1 LGKTEAEAGW
11 IAVFPV
17 QKALTQ
23 SEREHGMSAVERDI
37 FGTAIEGRM
46 RFRIP
51 EIFLGVFLTVAIFSM
66 GMLFSSSVFPPNE
79 KPETGAQDHSKQEA
93 SKATTDEKI
102 ADYTWWLAVL
112 TGGLVFV
119 AVGQRVF
126 IARSDKT
133 ARIAADA
140 ADLCARAAIA
150 LQLPI
155 IRVVPGSSL
164 GHGESISGQD
174 RIEDCYI
181 YSVDVCNL
189 GDTKAFPKEVLFG
202 WTVGETLPDAPKYR
216 FVARFP
222 HNCILKPNQIGLIQ
236 PLTGSLIL
244 KEGEW
249 EKICGGN
256 YLWFYCAVLYEDFMG
271 ETRSEGFC
279 WCWSYTGIGL
289 GWRVEKAA
297 AYNKKNAALSQP
309 TSR

>member
-51 EIFLGVFLTVAIFSM
+51 EISLGVFLTVAIFSM

-119 AVGQRVF
+119 AVGQGVF
-126 IARSDKT
+126 I
-133 ARIAADA
+133 
-140 ADLCARAAIA
+140 
-150 LQLPI
+150 
-155 IRVVPGSSL
+155 SS
-164 GHGESISGQD
+164 
-174 RIEDCYI
+174 
-181 YSVDVCNL
+181 
-189 GDTKAFPKEVLFG
+189 F
-202 WTVGETLPDAPKYR
+202 
-216 FVARFP
+216 
-222 HNCILKPNQIGLIQ
+222 
-236 PLTGSLIL
+236 
-244 KEGEW
+244 
-249 EKICGGN
+249 
-256 YLWFYCAVLYEDFMG
+256 
-271 ETRSEGFC
+271 
-279 WCWSYTGIGL
+279 
-289 GWRVEKAA
+289 
-297 AYNKKNAALSQP
+297 
-309 TSR
+309 